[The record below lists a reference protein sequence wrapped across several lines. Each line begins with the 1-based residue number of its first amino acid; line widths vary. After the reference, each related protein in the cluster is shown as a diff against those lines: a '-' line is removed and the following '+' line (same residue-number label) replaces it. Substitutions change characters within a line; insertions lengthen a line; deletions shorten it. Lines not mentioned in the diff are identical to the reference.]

1 MDDPLILVADETLDP
16 SLEGDLVQRLAA
28 AGLRRVWLRVRDTRA
43 RARLAR
49 EWKACWRY
57 RLTVSND
64 VTLAEEGVG
73 LHDAAYLPPRQ
84 DPPRP
89 YSRSAH
95 DFRELAV
102 AEDCRCDYAIFGTV
116 WMSKSH
122 PEGEVCGLSVFAES
136 VSRSK
141 IPLVAIG
148 GITPE
153 RTGTIRQAGG
163 AGIAVRSGILQAVD
177 PTRAVEAYLAAWSS
191 AKSTA
196 TSFRRVNDSS
206 SSGTVQTA
214 NKVD

>member
-16 SLEGDLVQRLAA
+16 SLQGDLVQNLAT
-28 AGLRRVWLRVRDTRA
+28 AGLRRVWLRVHDARE

-49 EWKACWRY
+49 RWKAVWRY

-122 PEGEVCGLSVFAES
+122 PDGEVCGLSGFADS
-136 VSRSK
+136 VSRCEV
-141 IPLVAIG
+141 PLVAIG
-148 GITPE
+148 GITAE

-177 PTRAVEAYLAAWSS
+177 PARAVEAYLDAW
-191 AKSTA
+191 STA
-196 TSFRRVNDSS
+196 TSSRCVKDSS
-206 SSGTVQTA
+206 ASGTVQTA